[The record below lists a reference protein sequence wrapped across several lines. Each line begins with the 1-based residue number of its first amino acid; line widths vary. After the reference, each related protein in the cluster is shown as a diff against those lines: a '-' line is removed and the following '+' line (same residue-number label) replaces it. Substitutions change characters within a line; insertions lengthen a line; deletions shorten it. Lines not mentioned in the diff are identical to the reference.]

1 MAGNGHN
8 TGKSRKCRKI
18 RRLKRRA
25 FRLFIL
31 VSTILFISVV
41 FTFFGHM
48 LKNKDDNGSTIE
60 TEKKKLSST
69 NDKINKEFNKTA
81 EAETVSTE
89 KLEEFKSRYN
99 QINEKYKSF
108 TVCVDAGHGG
118 EDVGAEGDDGS
129 YEKDQVLKLSYQVK
143 SYLESVGVNVVM
155 TRDGDKKV
163 SLEER
168 RNIAEEC
175 NADLLLSLHRNVYG
189 GREEVN
195 GLEAWI
201 NNSRPQDA
209 TRISENILKSIGRNV
224 KGFKNRGVK
233 WGSMD
238 NANENYGVNKVSMA
252 SLILE
257 VGFITSGHDNELFH
271 KYLDEIAQGIA
282 KGVLDS
288 I

>member
-1 MAGNGHN
+1 
-8 TGKSRKCRKI
+8 
-18 RRLKRRA
+18 
-25 FRLFIL
+25 
-31 VSTILFISVV
+31 
-41 FTFFGHM
+41 M